1 MSDDLLRIAQLER
14 QRLMAELRLLPAF
27 QKLEAVT
34 TVLDVY
40 KSAAGADSPQVV
52 VQIAASL
59 PQADPS
65 PVTSA
70 TPVSASES
78 GWQQTSPADKDPFK
92 IEKLFR

>member
-14 QRLMAELRLLPAF
+14 QRLIAELRLLPAF

-59 PQADPS
+59 PPADPS

-70 TPVSASES
+70 TPELVREWYRDRNYCS
-78 GWQQTSPADKDPFK
+78 GQD
-92 IEKLFR
+92 E